1 MVWDRPCWNCSMYTR
16 KIITSSQMVII
27 SVFFICSSWET
38 TRRIQS
44 RFRELSP
51 FGSYIDTEP
60 LWWMKLTDL
69 LVYKCLCQ
77 QISLFMQKKN
87 VFGWICIFIPFEMR
101 SSIMLMKN
109 INAKT
114 RRKNTFKF
122 QWIFQRVAKKIV
134 FNLSITI

>member
-1 MVWDRPCWNCSMYTR
+1 MIFNQSYSNCLMC
-16 KIITSSQMVII
+16 KCCIINLTHMLLIL
-27 SVFFICSSWET
+27 VFFICSSWET
-38 TRRIQS
+38 TRRIQG